1 MRARVSDVLGVAGA
15 AGVGVRPPTADVA
28 LPDAEARSYATD
40 PRRNVVL
47 EASAGTG
54 KTSVLVARYLN
65 LLSLEVDPSN
75 ILAITFTR
83 KAAAEMRERIVTAL
97 RRASAESPDGR
108 TRWLALRDRLND
120 VSISTIDAFC
130 YGLLRE
136 FPLEAGLD
144 PAFTLADETEVAR
157 LVEEALDHAIRIC
170 QKIASEDPDVALVF
184 ARLTGPRL
192 RAGLAH
198 LLERRL
204 VAQAALARYLQRG
217 PRDLTVEIAAARAAD
232 RMRDTLRSVPP
243 GGPGALQ
250 AFLADGP
257 VQHARFRLLSSDL
270 RALDLGE
277 VTEPAR
283 LAAVFDEIRAY
294 FLTQSGSPRT
304 RLTGYTTDHCAS
316 RASWKRHCEAVKA
329 IAPAVKQS
337 LDAWARDL
345 NVMLARGVQRMF
357 AVALREYRQT
367 LAEHEVLDFADVLG
381 RAVDLLRQMDEFS
394 QSRYRLE
401 SRYHHVLVD
410 EFQDTSRM
418 QWELVS
424 LLVASWGEGF
434 GLVHEAPLPPSL
446 FVVGDRKQSI
456 YRFRDADVSLL
467 DDAARAITALRPE
480 GPVRRVISR
489 SFRSVPALL
498 ALVNDL
504 CGALPES
511 TRGDAFRYDEGDRF
525 PLDGLVDPFTLA
537 PFAATAPF
545 AAAPVTAAPFTV
557 APSSTSPDTLPSHP
571 DPDPHLHPHR
581 PPHVRLRPPPLGVVV
596 GDSIEACAA
605 SVADEIAR
613 LLAEGVVRD
622 RDSGVAREAR
632 PGDIAILFRSRDSH
646 REFEHALEA
655 RGIPSYVYKGLGF
668 FDADEIKDL
677 SALMRYLAAPE
688 SNLRAAAFLR
698 SRFVRLSD
706 AALRE
711 LGPDLAAV
719 LAPSVT
725 PAMTAR
731 DGSAAME
738 SATDHASATPAVPGA
753 ASGEARLSEEDRGVL
768 ARLRVSLPEW
778 LALVD
783 RLPPAELI
791 DHILAASAYGLEI
804 GGVRGHQ
811 ARENVKKMRG
821 LVRRIQ
827 NRGYATLGR
836 IAEHLDRLSAGDEAN
851 ATIEALDAV
860 SLMTVHASK
869 GLEFPVVFLVNIARG
884 VAARRQPIRVLVDPH
899 GDETNVAVESFISEA
914 DTLEP
919 AKEREETKR
928 LLYVALTRARD
939 TLYLSTLLKDGQFKP
954 TPGSLGSIMPPS
966 MTVLFEA
973 AGRSEAGSMLGWTAP
988 GGHVHEFVNL
998 AKPVDTASDSTSPA
1012 ALESHP
1018 PLASDP
1024 APSPSEIS
1032 GITDRAPNIP
1042 DAWPRVR
1049 VTSALRRGA
1058 TRPPVSVDRT
1068 GSRAMQALAGRLV
1081 HRLFQ
1086 ARADAD
1092 APVDAVTRHAQRLMR
1107 GEEQLGL
1114 ESPEEIARQAAETY
1128 QRVAR
1133 REDVR
1138 TLLSSGA
1145 CLYEVPFSLRLPASG
1160 AHAARR
1166 GRDARDRLVER
1177 GRREPSHRARHDR
1190 RAGASG
1196 RSRPAKRAPAR
1207 S

>member
-1 MRARVSDVLGVAGA
+1 
-15 AGVGVRPPTADVA
+15 
-28 LPDAEARSYATD
+28 
-40 PRRNVVL
+40 
-47 EASAGTG
+47 
-54 KTSVLVARYLN
+54 
-65 LLSLEVDPSN
+65 
-75 ILAITFTR
+75 
-83 KAAAEMRERIVTAL
+83 
-97 RRASAESPDGR
+97 
-108 TRWLALRDRLND
+108 
-120 VSISTIDAFC
+120 
-130 YGLLRE
+130 
-136 FPLEAGLD
+136 
-144 PAFTLADETEVAR
+144 
-157 LVEEALDHAIRIC
+157 
-170 QKIASEDPDVALVF
+170 
-184 ARLTGPRL
+184 
-192 RAGLAH
+192 
-198 LLERRL
+198 
-204 VAQAALARYLQRG
+204 
-217 PRDLTVEIAAARAAD
+217 
-232 RMRDTLRSVPP
+232 MRDTLRTVPP

-270 RALDLGE
+270 RALELGE

-304 RLTGYTTDHCAS
+304 RLTGYGVDHAAS
-316 RASWKRHCEAVKA
+316 KACWKRHCDAVKA
-329 IAPAVKQS
+329 IAPAVKQA

-357 AVALREYRQT
+357 QVALREYRQT

-446 FVVGDRKQSI
+446 FIVGDRKQSI

-467 DDAARAITALRPE
+467 DDAARAISALRPE

-525 PLDGLVDPFTLA
+525 PLEGLVDPFGRAA
-537 PFAATAPF
+537 PALTVGRMADI
-545 AAAPVTAAPFTV
+545 AAAAGAA
-557 APSSTSPDTLPSHP
+557 
-571 DPDPHLHPHR
+571 R
-581 PPHVRLRPPPLGVVV
+581 RGR
-596 GDSIEACAA
+596 
-605 SVADEIAR
+605 R
-613 LLAEGVVRD
+613 RRD
-622 RDSGVAREAR
+622 RGV
-632 PGDIAILFRSRDSH
+632 
-646 REFEHALEA
+646 
-655 RGIPSYVYKGLGF
+655 RGVGG
-668 FDADEIKDL
+668 
-677 SALMRYLAAPE
+677 
-688 SNLRAAAFLR
+688 
-698 SRFVRLSD
+698 
-706 AALRE
+706 
-711 LGPDLAAV
+711 GGDLAA
-719 LAPSVT
+719 AGGGDR
-725 PAMTAR
+725 AR
-731 DGSAAME
+731 SRYRRRARG
-738 SATDHASATPAVPGA
+738 
-753 ASGEARLSEEDRGVL
+753 ASGGYRDPVPLARFASRVRAGARSTRAAVLRLQGPGLLRCRRDQGSLGVDALSRRAGVESPRGGVPAIALRATLGYCAARTGARPRGGARAIRDRRRTPHPSPLPASGARESQLSEEDRGVL
-768 ARLRVSLPEW
+768 ARLRASLPEW

-791 DHILAASAYGLEI
+791 DHILSSSAYGLEI

-884 VAARRQPIRVLVDPH
+884 VAARRQPIRVLVDPQ
-899 GDETNVAVESFISEA
+899 GDETNVAVESYISEA

-939 TLYLSTLLKDGQFKP
+939 TLYLSSVLKDGQFKP

-973 AGRSEAGSMLGWTAP
+973 AGRSEAGSTLAWTAP
-988 GGHVHEFVNL
+988 VRQCPRVHQRREADRLRINCINCVNR
-998 AKPVDTASDSTSPA
+998 AQQRPQHRRHRDARARVQPA
-1012 ALESHP
+1012 PA
-1018 PLASDP
+1018 LAS
-1024 APSPSEIS
+1024 
-1032 GITDRAPNIP
+1032 
-1042 DAWPRVR
+1042 
-1049 VTSALRRGA
+1049 
-1058 TRPPVSVDRT
+1058 
-1068 GSRAMQALAGRLV
+1068 
-1081 HRLFQ
+1081 
-1086 ARADAD
+1086 
-1092 APVDAVTRHAQRLMR
+1092 
-1107 GEEQLGL
+1107 
-1114 ESPEEIARQAAETY
+1114 
-1128 QRVAR
+1128 
-1133 REDVR
+1133 
-1138 TLLSSGA
+1138 
-1145 CLYEVPFSLRLPASG
+1145 RLPALPALPPQPKSPESRIPSPTFRMRG
-1160 AHAARR
+1160 RASASRRRSAAARR
-1166 GRDARDRLVER
+1166 GL
-1177 GRREPSHRARHDR
+1177 PS
-1190 RAGASG
+1190 ASI
-1196 RSRPAKRAPAR
+1196 APAR
-1207 S
+1207 APRRRSPGGSSTACSRRARTPMRRRTRCRATRCA

>member
-1 MRARVSDVLGVAGA
+1 M
-15 AGVGVRPPTADVA
+15 ADVA
-28 LPDAEARSYATD
+28 LPDAEARTYATD

-65 LLSLEVDPSN
+65 LLSLDVDPSN

-97 RRASAESPDGR
+97 RRASAESPEGR

-217 PRDLTVEIAAARAAD
+217 PRDLTIEIAAARAAD

-257 VQHARFRLLSSDL
+257 VQHARFKLLSSDL
-270 RALDLGE
+270 RALELGE

-304 RLTGYTTDHCAS
+304 RLTGYTVDHAAS
-316 RASWKRHCEAVKA
+316 KACWKRHCDAVKA
-329 IAPAVKQS
+329 IAPAVKQA

-446 FVVGDRKQSI
+446 FIVGDRKQSI

-525 PLDGLVDPFTLA
+525 PLDGLVDPF
-537 PFAATAPF
+537 AA
-545 AAAPVTAAPFTV
+545 
-557 APSSTSPDTLPSHP
+557 
-571 DPDPHLHPHR
+571 
-581 PPHVRLRPPPLGVVV
+581 
-596 GDSIEACAA
+596 
-605 SVADEIAR
+605 
-613 LLAEGVVRD
+613 
-622 RDSGVAREAR
+622 
-632 PGDIAILFRSRDSH
+632 
-646 REFEHALEA
+646 
-655 RGIPSYVYKGLGF
+655 
-668 FDADEIKDL
+668 
-677 SALMRYLAAPE
+677 
-688 SNLRAAAFLR
+688 
-698 SRFVRLSD
+698 
-706 AALRE
+706 
-711 LGPDLAAV
+711 
-719 LAPSVT
+719 
-725 PAMTAR
+725 
-731 DGSAAME
+731 
-738 SATDHASATPAVPGA
+738 
-753 ASGEARLSEEDRGVL
+753 
-768 ARLRVSLPEW
+768 
-778 LALVD
+778 
-783 RLPPAELI
+783 
-791 DHILAASAYGLEI
+791 
-804 GGVRGHQ
+804 
-811 ARENVKKMRG
+811 
-821 LVRRIQ
+821 
-827 NRGYATLGR
+827 
-836 IAEHLDRLSAGDEAN
+836 
-851 ATIEALDAV
+851 
-860 SLMTVHASK
+860 
-869 GLEFPVVFLVNIARG
+869 
-884 VAARRQPIRVLVDPH
+884 
-899 GDETNVAVESFISEA
+899 
-914 DTLEP
+914 
-919 AKEREETKR
+919 
-928 LLYVALTRARD
+928 
-939 TLYLSTLLKDGQFKP
+939 
-954 TPGSLGSIMPPS
+954 
-966 MTVLFEA
+966 
-973 AGRSEAGSMLGWTAP
+973 
-988 GGHVHEFVNL
+988 
-998 AKPVDTASDSTSPA
+998 
-1012 ALESHP
+1012 
-1018 PLASDP
+1018 
-1024 APSPSEIS
+1024 
-1032 GITDRAPNIP
+1032 
-1042 DAWPRVR
+1042 
-1049 VTSALRRGA
+1049 
-1058 TRPPVSVDRT
+1058 
-1068 GSRAMQALAGRLV
+1068 
-1081 HRLFQ
+1081 
-1086 ARADAD
+1086 
-1092 APVDAVTRHAQRLMR
+1092 
-1107 GEEQLGL
+1107 
-1114 ESPEEIARQAAETY
+1114 
-1128 QRVAR
+1128 VAR
-1133 REDVR
+1133 RAQR
-1138 TLLSSGA
+1138 TRGCGRRRSAWSSATRSRRARRRWRRRSRGCWRRA
-1145 CLYEVPFSLRLPASG
+1145 SCAIAIPASR
-1160 AHAARR
+1160 ARR
-1166 GRDARDRLVER
+1166 GRAISRSCSARAIRIASSS
-1177 GRREPSHRARHDR
+1177 RRSKRAACRPTST
-1190 RAGASG
+1190 RAWASSMPT
-1196 RSRPAKRAPAR
+1196 RSRTSRR
-1207 S
+1207 